1 MEELN
6 SSYIAENY
14 AMHQRNVRRRQIFF
28 LFLLVLCGIFRQKSG
43 KGGICSW

>member
-28 LFLLVLCGIFRQKSG
+28 LFLLVLCGTLLRSKRE
-43 KGGICSW
+43 GGR